1 MSPFKAI
8 FGTGTSKEVPP
19 QWEMQRVALRRD
31 CSPREEMKWLT
42 GILKGHSRNLRKPE
56 FLGPQTS

>member
-19 QWEMQRVALRRD
+19 QWEMQRVALRTD

-42 GILKGHSRNLRKPE
+42 GILKGHSRNLR
-56 FLGPQTS
+56 